1 MAKSQKKI
9 LFGIVLTVAIV
20 LSALLFF
27 IFVGNTKNVLVA
39 TQDVKANSQITSTM
53 FTTERVDA
61 SSLPDNYLTADDAK
75 DLVGYYT
82 YIGFT
87 KGSVIT
93 KSNIATSAKK
103 ASGAISKKKT
113 LLTISAENLP
123 SGIQTGDFVNIVIG
137 ATTELEGSSGTT
149 VLTYQKVEVSNIYT
163 DDDGNVTGLEV
174 VVTPKQAQKIVYAQ
188 LKGQISVSLLP
199 INYKTTDLQPIDENG
214 FLDTND
220 FNK

>member
-113 LLTISAENLP
+113 LLTITAENLP

-137 ATTELEGSSGTT
+137 ATTEQEGSSGTT

-188 LKGQISVSLLP
+188 LIGQISVSLLP

>member
-87 KGSVIT
+87 KVI
-93 KSNIATSAKK
+93 
-103 ASGAISKKKT
+103 
-113 LLTISAENLP
+113 
-123 SGIQTGDFVNIVIG
+123 
-137 ATTELEGSSGTT
+137 
-149 VLTYQKVEVSNIYT
+149 
-163 DDDGNVTGLEV
+163 
-174 VVTPKQAQKIVYAQ
+174 
-188 LKGQISVSLLP
+188 
-199 INYKTTDLQPIDENG
+199 
-214 FLDTND
+214 
-220 FNK
+220 

>member
-39 TQDVKANSQITSTM
+39 TQDVKANSQIASTM

-61 SSLPDNYLTADDAK
+61 SSLPDNYLTADDAE

-113 LLTISAENLP
+113 LLTITAENLP

-137 ATTELEGSSGTT
+137 ATTEQEGSSGTT

-163 DDDGNVTGLEV
+163 DDDGNVTGLEI

>member
-39 TQDVKANSQITSTM
+39 TQDVKANSQIASTM

-87 KGSVIT
+87 KGSV
-93 KSNIATSAKK
+93 
-103 ASGAISKKKT
+103 
-113 LLTISAENLP
+113 L
-123 SGIQTGDFVNIVIG
+123 
-137 ATTELEGSSGTT
+137 
-149 VLTYQKVEVSNIYT
+149 QKVI
-163 DDDGNVTGLEV
+163 
-174 VVTPKQAQKIVYAQ
+174 
-188 LKGQISVSLLP
+188 
-199 INYKTTDLQPIDENG
+199 
-214 FLDTND
+214 
-220 FNK
+220 